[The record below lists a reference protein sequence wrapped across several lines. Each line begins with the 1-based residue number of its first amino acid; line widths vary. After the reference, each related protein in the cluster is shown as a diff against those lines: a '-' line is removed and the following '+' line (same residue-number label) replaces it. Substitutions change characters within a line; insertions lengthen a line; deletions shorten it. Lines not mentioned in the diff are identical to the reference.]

1 MTLALSRLNFRDIGG
16 LPTRDGGQVRPGIL
30 YRSEGPAS
38 FLADH
43 HAELADLGFRTVA
56 DLRSDMERE
65 KAPHDW
71 CGADCRILDLDMN
84 TDLRAQGEDMWMTLG
99 RDPTEARA
107 IAVMTH
113 NYGLMPQ
120 AFLPHVAPMVDAL
133 LAGDTPMLV
142 HCTAGKDRTGV
153 VIALILDLL
162 GVPRDVIAEDYR
174 RSDVFGQN
182 LVMSGH
188 LKGDLEK
195 TFGFVPPDDMVAV
208 LIGVHADFLNRA
220 LDVVASQWGGI
231 DDYFKAA
238 GVDAARRAALRQILG
253 NGGK

>member
-1 MTLALSRLNFRDIGG
+1 MTIALSRLNFRDIGG
-16 LPTRDGGQVRPGIL
+16 LPTIHGGQVRPGIL
-30 YRSEGPAS
+30 FRSEGPAS
-38 FLADH
+38 FFAEH
-43 HAELADLGFRTVA
+43 HAELAELGFRAVA
-56 DLRSDMERE
+56 DLRSEMERD

-71 CGADCRILDLDMN
+71 CGDDCRILDLDMN

-99 RDPTEARA
+99 RDPTQARA

-133 LAGDTPMLV
+133 LAGDIPMLV

-162 GVPRDVIAEDYR
+162 GVPRDAISADYA

-182 LVMSGH
+182 LVISGH
-188 LKGDLEK
+188 LKGDLQK
-195 TFGFVPPDDMVAV
+195 TFGFVPPDAMVAV

-220 LDVVASQWGGI
+220 LDVVGTQWGGI
-231 DDYFKAA
+231 DGYFQAA
-238 GVDAARRAALRQILG
+238 GVDAARRDALRRLLVT
-253 NGGK
+253 GGE

>member
-1 MTLALSRLNFRDIGG
+1 MTIALSRLNFRDIGG
-16 LPTRDGGQVRPGIL
+16 LPTIHGGQVRPGIL
-30 YRSEGPAS
+30 FRSEGPAS
-38 FLADH
+38 FFAEH
-43 HAELADLGFRTVA
+43 HAELVALGFRAVA
-56 DLRSDMERE
+56 DLRSEMERD

-99 RDPTEARA
+99 RDPTQARA

-153 VIALILDLL
+153 VVALVLDLL
-162 GVPRDVIAEDYR
+162 GVPRDVIDADYR
-174 RSDVFGQN
+174 KSDVFGQN

-188 LKGDLEK
+188 LKSDLQK
-195 TFGFVPPDDMVAV
+195 TFGFVPPDEMVAV
-208 LIGVHADFLNRA
+208 LIGVHADFLNCA
-220 LDVVASQWGGI
+220 LDAVASQWGGI
-231 DDYFKAA
+231 DGYFQAA
-238 GVDAARRAALRQILG
+238 GVGAARRDALRQLLVAD
-253 NGGK
+253 

>member
-16 LPTRDGGQVRPGIL
+16 LPTRDGRQVRPGIL

-38 FLADH
+38 FLTDH
-43 HAELADLGFRTVA
+43 HAELAELGFRTVA

-71 CGADCRILDLDMN
+71 CGTDCHIIDLDMN
-84 TDLRAQGEDMWMTLG
+84 TDLRAQGEDMWMTLA

-133 LAGDTPMLV
+133 LVGDTPMLV

-162 GVPRDVIAEDYR
+162 GVPREVIAEDYR
-174 RSDVFGQN
+174 KSDVFGQN

-231 DDYFKAA
+231 DGYFQAA
-238 GVDAARRAALRQILG
+238 GVDADRRDALRQTLVT
-253 NGGK
+253 GGE